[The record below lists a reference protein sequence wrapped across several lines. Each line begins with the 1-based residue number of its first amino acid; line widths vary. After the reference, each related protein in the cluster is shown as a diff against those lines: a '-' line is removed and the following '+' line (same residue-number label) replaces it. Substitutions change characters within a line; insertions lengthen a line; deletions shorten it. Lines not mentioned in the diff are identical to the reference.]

1 MKGFRESSLKE
12 VLDELLANAKPA
24 VKQRLLELRLQD
36 AWAAVTSAL
45 VQRYTQKLSLRGTT
59 LIITISSDPLRQD
72 ILYRK
77 EDLIPKLNQA
87 LKEDLITDIF
97 VN

>member
-24 VKQRLLELRLQD
+24 VKQRLLELRIQD
-36 AWAAVTSAL
+36 AWAAVTNSL

-59 LIITISSDPLRQD
+59 LIITITSDPIRQD

-77 EDLIPKLNQA
+77 EYLIPKLNQA
-87 LKEDLITDIF
+87 LKEDLITDTF